1 MPIALSCPCGKNLRV
16 QDNLAGR
23 RVKCPVCG
31 EILEVAPATAQE
43 EEIVFTEIS
52 SSPRPVQPATPPVAP
67 APETPPPEPKLTE
80 SQSPESQSP
89 EPKLQSLSI
98 GGKTGSMILGNLLL
112 PSVSGRALL
121 TFANGRVIED
131 SRKLVGRRHAELF
144 VSNIDS
150 GEIVS
155 AGNPVLLILGLMLLG
170 VYGVGLILLLVFLLK
185 KNRYLVIRS
194 PSNAVV
200 VALIGEEGRYSEF
213 LEAVL
218 AAAEATRAA

>member
-31 EILEVAPATAQE
+31 EILEVAPATALD
-43 EEIVFTEIS
+43 EEIVFNEIS
-52 SSPRPVQPATPPVAP
+52 SSPRPVQQPPPPSVA
-67 APETPPPEPKLTE
+67 AQPESPPEPKRPVV
-80 SQSPESQSP
+80 SV
-89 EPKLQSLSI
+89 
-98 GGKTGSMILGNLLL
+98 GGNTASMIIGNLLV
-112 PSVSGRALL
+112 PAFFGRTVL
-121 TFANGRVIED
+121 TLANGRIIED
-131 SRKLVGRRHAELF
+131 SSKLVGRRHAELF
-144 VSNIDS
+144 IGNIDS

-170 VYGVGLILLLVFLLK
+170 VYGIGLILLLVFLLK

>member
-43 EEIVFTEIS
+43 VEIVFTEIS

-67 APETPPPEPKLTE
+67 APETPPPEPKLT
-80 SQSPESQSP
+80 ESQSP

-144 VSNIDS
+144 IGNIDS

-170 VYGVGLILLLVFLLK
+170 VYGIGLILLLVFLLK

-200 VALIGEEGRYSEF
+200 VGLIGEEGRYSEF